1 MKSAKISMPLAVYLP
16 RKTKADQKYI
26 INLNNY
32 RNWNFIVSNQVKK
45 AYAKIAEPKIKD
57 FKFYLPVELTFI
69 LWKRDRRLIDRA
81 NPLCIHE
88 KFFCDA
94 LTTYGCIQDDNDDFI
109 HSTHY
114 YTGGIDR
121 ANPRVDIDIKE
132 MPDA

>member
-32 RNWNFIVSNQVKK
+32 RNWNFIVNNQIKK
-45 AYAKIAEPKIKD
+45 AYSEVAKDKVQD
-57 FKFYLPVELTFI
+57 LKFNLPIDLKFT
-69 LWKRDRRLIDRA
+69 LWKRDNRLIDRA

-88 KFFCDA
+88 KFTCDA
-94 LTTYGCIQDDNDDFI
+94 LVEYGCIPDDNDKFI

-114 YTGGIDR
+114 YTGGFDR
-121 ANPRVDIDIKE
+121 DDPRVEIEIKE
-132 MPDA
+132 VDL